1 MSDMNQKPHKDIK
14 DSVMSRI
21 ESEKIEP
28 ISRWYWLSHE
38 YALWGAWGASVLFGA
53 LAVSVA
59 SFASLHI
66 GYALYEVSHNDFIDF
81 VFDALPY
88 LWLGAFFVMVLA
100 AYFNLR
106 HTKRG
111 YRYPILL
118 VVGSSIGFSFL
129 GGGMLHAVG
138 AGWYIDRMLG
148 EVLPAY
154 QSREKLEE
162 RFWQAPLAGRF
173 VGKIIEGEEA
183 EEGMVAFVDAENN
196 TWLIDLEELRQ
207 RDLSL
212 LQTGKKVRL
221 LAATSSDSDSND
233 DVLYACAVFPWLL
246 DHAPPFREFQENR
259 RMFIENIREEKEKI
273 GVIVKE
279 QIDRL
284 EPGEEDEERPL
295 PMRVSGVC
303 ANLPIFQKM

>member
-1 MSDMNQKPHKDIK
+1 MNQQTHKDIK
-14 DSVMSRI
+14 ETVMSRL
-21 ESEKIEP
+21 ENEKIEP

-66 GYALYEVSHNDFIDF
+66 GYALYEVSHNDFTDF

-88 LWLGAFFVMVLA
+88 LWLSTFFVMVIA

-111 YRYPILL
+111 YRYPIFL
-118 VVGSSIGFSFL
+118 VIGSSIGFSVL
-129 GGGMLHAVG
+129 GGGLLHAVG
-138 AGWYIDRMLG
+138 GGWYIDRILG
-148 EVLPAY
+148 EVVPAY

-162 RFWQAPLAGRF
+162 RFWQAPMAGRF
-173 VGKIIEGEEA
+173 VGRLIEDLEPA
-183 EEGMVAFVDAENN
+183 ESGVVKFIDSDNK
-196 TWLIDLEELRQ
+196 TWLLNLEELRE

-212 LQTGKKVRL
+212 LQSGQRVRL
-221 LAATSSDSDSND
+221 LAAPSGD
-233 DVLYACAVFPWLL
+233 DDEDILSACAVFPWLL

-259 RMFIENIREEKEKI
+259 KMFIEGIREEREKF
-273 GVIVKE
+273 GLRVME
-279 QIDRL
+279 QINSL
-284 EPGEEDEERPL
+284 ESEDEREVELAPTKFFK
-295 PMRVSGVC
+295 SC
-303 ANLPIFQKM
+303 ASLPIFQKMQ